1 MRLTNF
7 LIEVG
12 GFAQTG
18 SAASNTRS
26 TMIAHS
32 TASYVDGII
41 GGSGAAHVFAFGSFI
56 EEGTNTQQNMFLSG
70 DQNVL
75 RSDGTISF
83 TGSLSSIASPNS
95 SGEKVRIRSNLL
107 FIAKTKFE

>member
-32 TASYVDGII
+32 TASYSDGII

-56 EEGTNTQQNMFLSG
+56 EEGTNTQQIMFLRSAIAQG
-70 DQNVL
+70 ALDPLIVTILQHRRPRELFGL
-75 RSDGTISF
+75 RN
-83 TGSLSSIASPNS
+83 AP
-95 SGEKVRIRSNLL
+95 SNTY
-107 FIAKTKFE
+107 IQQQ